1 MEEIICSC
9 IQFCWF
15 GAWAAN
21 TRKWKTSP
29 MPFHSGEKGQVDG
42 HMIGKSSLSVPVQA
56 KGCRE
61 CMCVFS
67 CLADKLK
74 QCEEYYHIPSGVWF
88 SSLQTPFFL
97 ETIKILMNTFNNA
110 KSEKKLL
117 EQQNHSHLML
127 FLQGMIWWH
136 FCRSIISKRSALVT
150 LLAGVAQVETA

>member
-97 ETIKILMNTFNNA
+97 KQSKSWWTPSTMLSLRRSCWNNRTILISCCFFKEWYDDIFAEVLSA
-110 KSEKKLL
+110 RDQLS
-117 EQQNHSHLML
+117 SH
-127 FLQGMIWWH
+127 FLQ
-136 FCRSIISKRSALVT
+136 
-150 LLAGVAQVETA
+150 E